1 MKRRLPRNEQKK
13 VEDQSRLLRA
23 WKKFHR
29 EERET
34 VLAGPHNVVLAELF
48 RMFENLAHVQPVQL
62 IGLVQSIDW
71 MTIDYTAKLV
81 VVHELNT
88 AIAAFREKHGLDPID
103 DPLPGQ
109 PESPSRAIRAIV
121 FASSPPDEGAHRGEA
136 RSDPTEL
143 LNREYVA

>member
-1 MKRRLPRNEQKK
+1 MRKYRLPRNEQKE

-62 IGLVQSIDW
+62 IGLVQSINW
-71 MTIDYTAKLV
+71 MTIDYTTKLV
-81 VVHELNT
+81 IVHELNM
-88 AIAAFREKHGLDPID
+88 AITGFREKHGLDID

-109 PESPSRAIRAIV
+109 PESPFRAIRAIV
-121 FASSPPDEGAHRGEA
+121 FAPSPPDEGAHRGEA
-136 RSDPTEL
+136 RSESPATTDMRNTS
-143 LNREYVA
+143 